1 MRQYGESI
9 SKSKRCWNDVSQQGI
24 SKHSQTRRQF
34 FYLQE
39 IKQNQIRGRRNRA
52 SRWFY
57 CTWERV
63 WKEGDARR
71 LKKKP
76 IEVFNYREEPS
87 LAVSEP
93 GRGQRFSSAI
103 TLRSTAARIFP
114 GINASGYPAR
124 GKEGDS
130 YTRPSKSFVSS
141 RLINQQNEKFS
152 IIQLFNFNP
161 IEDFSKYRREGETV
175 IGRENCKTFC
185 SWWTSIFRS

>member
-1 MRQYGESI
+1 MTNQSKTIETSRFKFNDKLRKERDILSWEKTCCVIALCNIMRQYGESI

-124 GKEGDS
+124 GKEA
-130 YTRPSKSFVSS
+130 
-141 RLINQQNEKFS
+141 
-152 IIQLFNFNP
+152 
-161 IEDFSKYRREGETV
+161 TV
-175 IGRENCKTFC
+175 IHGRLKV
-185 SWWTSIFRS
+185 SFRRV